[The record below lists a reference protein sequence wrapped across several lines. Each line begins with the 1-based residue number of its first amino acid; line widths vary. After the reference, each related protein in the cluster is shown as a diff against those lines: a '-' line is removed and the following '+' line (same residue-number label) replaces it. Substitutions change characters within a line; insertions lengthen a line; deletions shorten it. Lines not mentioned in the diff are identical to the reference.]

1 MDFKEMSDSELL
13 ATLDDIVQFQLC
25 KKNNVEWLEMQTE
38 KKDFNRIKLEIMCRL
53 SERKNSDSV

>member
-1 MDFKEMSDSELL
+1 MEFKEMSDSELL

-25 KKNNVEWLEMQTE
+25 KKNNVEWLEMSTE

-53 SERKNSDSV
+53 SERKNSQ

>member
-25 KKNNVEWLEMQTE
+25 KKNNVEWLEMQTK

>member
-53 SERKNSDSV
+53 TERKNSDSV